1 MCLCR
6 KVSILRLNLLT
17 FIYLVLLN
25 IEVEY
30 VELLDAQI
38 MPMVD
43 QMKVL
48 MKKAMNLSNHRIW
61 YCPVVKSTLKMC
73 LMGLT
78 LL

>member
-38 MPMVD
+38 MPMV
-43 QMKVL
+43 
-48 MKKAMNLSNHRIW
+48 
-61 YCPVVKSTLKMC
+61 Y
-73 LMGLT
+73 
-78 LL
+78 